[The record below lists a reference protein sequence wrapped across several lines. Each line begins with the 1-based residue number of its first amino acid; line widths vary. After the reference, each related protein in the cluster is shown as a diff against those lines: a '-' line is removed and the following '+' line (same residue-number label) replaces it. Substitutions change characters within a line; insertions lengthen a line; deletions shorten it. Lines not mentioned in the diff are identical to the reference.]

1 MKKLATL
8 ILTIALILAPAAHAD
23 IDLSGMSFNELV
35 ELQEKVTAAMWASDE
50 WQEVELP
57 AGMYVIGDDIPAGQ
71 WDFSCENGM
80 VMIKVWKSVDE
91 YTQNGDKIWLNV
103 ISANAGEK
111 ATALFSDGQVIQLFP
126 SSAVFYPHTAAF
138 SFK

>member
-1 MKKLATL
+1 MKKLVTL
-8 ILTIALILAPAAHAD
+8 ILALALILAPAAMAE
-23 IDLSGMSFNELV
+23 IDLSGMSFDELV
-35 ELQEKVTAAMWASDE
+35 ALQKQVISAIMQTDE
-50 WQEVELP
+50 WQEAELP
-57 AGMYVIGDDIPAGQ
+57 VGMYVIGEDIPAGQ

-91 YTQNGDKIWLNV
+91 YTQNGDKIWLNA

-111 ATALFSDGQVIQLFP
+111 STALFSDGQVIQLFFN
-126 SSAVFYPHTAAF
+126 SAVFYPHVAAF